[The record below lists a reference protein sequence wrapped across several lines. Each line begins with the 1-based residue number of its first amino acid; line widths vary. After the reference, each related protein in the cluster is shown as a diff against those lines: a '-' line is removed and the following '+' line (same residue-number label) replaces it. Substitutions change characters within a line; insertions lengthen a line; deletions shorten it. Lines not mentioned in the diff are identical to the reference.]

1 MSTQPLKKPIA
12 DAGIAPELVADSL
25 AKFAAGLAADDIP
38 AVVRQRARHLILD
51 AVGIALASSGF
62 DFADR
67 TLRAIHGLA
76 GDGDAAVIGS
86 PVRLPL
92 RDAAFM
98 NGFLIHG
105 LDFDDTHT
113 AGIIHGTASILP
125 TALTVAAS
133 RRASGLD
140 LIAAYVVG
148 MEAVARLGSVARGG
162 FHQIGFHPTGLV
174 GAFGCALTAGRLMG
188 LTEPQLAMAQGIVLS
203 MASGSLEFLED
214 GAWNKRAHPGWAA
227 VAGITA
233 AALAQ
238 GGFVGARRAYEGR
251 FGLFASHLQDR
262 FDPADLALAT
272 AGLGETW
279 ELMQVAVKPYPACH
293 FTHAC
298 ADATLALV
306 REEGLEPANV
316 ERVRALVPEG
326 VVATVC
332 EPAANKRRPANSY
345 DAQFSIPFIVAAS
358 LARGRFTLAELD
370 EATLSDPR
378 ILALAD
384 KVDYAVDPDTT
395 FPRHYT
401 GEVVVR
407 TRDGRT
413 LRRREAVNRGCGD
426 RPLAD
431 AEIVAKFRDNAAR
444 ALAKTHVDRIVT
456 LVLGLET
463 MGNAA
468 ALADGLRRA

>member
-1 MSTQPLKKPIA
+1 
-12 DAGIAPELVADSL
+12 
-25 AKFAAGLAADDIP
+25 
-38 AVVRQRARHLILD
+38 
-51 AVGIALASSGF
+51 
-62 DFADR
+62 
-67 TLRAIHGLA
+67 
-76 GDGDAAVIGS
+76 
-86 PVRLPL
+86 
-92 RDAAFM
+92 
-98 NGFLIHG
+98 
-105 LDFDDTHT
+105 
-113 AGIIHGTASILP
+113 
-125 TALTVAAS
+125 
-133 RRASGLD
+133 
-140 LIAAYVVG
+140 
-148 MEAVARLGSVARGG
+148 
-162 FHQIGFHPTGLV
+162 
-174 GAFGCALTAGRLMG
+174 
-188 LTEPQLAMAQGIVLS
+188 
-203 MASGSLEFLED
+203 
-214 GAWNKRAHPGWAA
+214 
-227 VAGITA
+227 
-233 AALAQ
+233 
-238 GGFVGARRAYEGR
+238 
-251 FGLFASHLQDR
+251 
-262 FDPADLALAT
+262 
-272 AGLGETW
+272 
-279 ELMQVAVKPYPACH
+279 MQVAVKPYPACH

-401 GEVVVR
+401 GEVVVH

-431 AEIVAKFRDNAAR
+431 GEIVAKFRDNAAR
-444 ALAKTHVDRIVT
+444 ALAETHVDRIVT

-468 ALADGLRRA
+468 AWADGLRRA